1 MRHHNKNRTL
11 GRDRKQRSA
20 LLKSLMYSLLVHEG
34 MVTTL
39 AKAKEVQPHME
50 KLVTKGKSDTL
61 ASRKL
66 VYSRIGES
74 NAAKKL
80 FSTIAPRYAER
91 AGGYTRIIKMPRR
104 KSDAAEMARIEF
116 VK

>member
-1 MRHHNKNRTL
+1 MRHHNKNRIL
-11 GRDRKQRSA
+11 GRDRKGRAA
-20 LLKSLMYSLLVHEG
+20 LLKSLMYSLLLHEG

-39 AKAKEVQPHME
+39 AKAKEVRPHIE

-61 ASRKL
+61 SNRKL

-74 NAAKKL
+74 DASKKL
-80 FSTIAPRYAER
+80 FSIIAPRYIDR
-91 AGGYTRIIKMPRR
+91 AGGYTRIIKMPVR

-116 VK
+116 V

>member
-11 GRDRKQRSA
+11 GRDRNQRKA
-20 LLKSLMYSLLVHEG
+20 LIKSLMYSLLVHEG

-50 KLVTKGKSDTL
+50 KLVTKGKTDTL
-61 ASRKL
+61 SSRRL

-74 NAAKKL
+74 NASRKL
-80 FSTIAPRYAER
+80 FSTISPKYVDRK
-91 AGGYTRIIKMPRR
+91 GGYTRIIKMPRR
-104 KSDAAEMARIEF
+104 KSDAAPMARIEF
-116 VK
+116 V

>member
-1 MRHHNKNRTL
+1 MRHHVKNRTL
-11 GRDRKQRSA
+11 GRDVNQRRA

-50 KLVTKGKSDTL
+50 KLVTKGKTDTL
-61 ASRKL
+61 ASRKI

-80 FSTIAPRYAER
+80 FSTIAPRYTER
-91 AGGYTRIIKMPRR
+91 AGGYTRIIKMRRR

-116 VK
+116 V

>member
-1 MRHHNKNRTL
+1 MRHHNKNRIL
-11 GRDRKQRSA
+11 GRDRKGRAA

-39 AKAKEVQPHME
+39 AKAKEVRPHVE
-50 KLVTKGKSDTL
+50 KLLTTAKTDTL

-66 VYSRIGES
+66 VYSRVGYSEAS
-74 NAAKKL
+74 KKL
-80 FSTIAPRYAER
+80 FTTIAPRYADR
-91 AGGYTRIIKMPRR
+91 NGGYTRILKMPRR

-116 VK
+116 V

>member
-1 MRHHNKNRTL
+1 MRHSNHNRTL
-11 GRDRKQRSA
+11 GRDRNQRKA

-34 MVTTL
+34 MTTTL
-39 AKAKEVQPHME
+39 AKAKEVQPHVE
-50 KLVTKGKSDTL
+50 KLVSKGKVDSL
-61 ASRKL
+61 SNRKL

-74 NAAKKL
+74 NASRKL
-80 FSTIAPRYAER
+80 FTTIAPKYATR

-116 VK
+116 V

>member
-1 MRHHNKNRTL
+1 MRHSNKNRIL
-11 GRDRKQRSA
+11 GRDRKGRTA

-34 MVTTL
+34 MTTTL
-39 AKAKEVQPHME
+39 AKAKEMRPHME
-50 KLVTKGKSDTL
+50 KLVTKGKTDTL

-74 NAAKKL
+74 SASKKL
-80 FSTIAPRYAER
+80 FSTIAPRYATR
-91 AGGYTRIIKMPRR
+91 NGGYTRIIKMPRR

-116 VK
+116 V

>member
-1 MRHHNKNRTL
+1 M
-11 GRDRKQRSA
+11 A
-20 LLKSLMYSLLVHEG
+20 
-34 MVTTL
+34 TTL

-50 KLVTKGKSDTL
+50 KLVTKAKRDTL
-61 ASRKL
+61 AARKL
-66 VYSRIGES
+66 VYARIGES
-74 NAAKKL
+74 NASKKL
-80 FSTIAPRYAER
+80 FTTIAPRYVDR